1 MTAFNDELRV
11 QEDTSDEIV
20 ISLEMTPSKPAEKAD
35 LSEELVLTPSSSDEI
50 PESNDLTLEAEKI
63 VKVEEITFEGEEDAE
78 ERVKKAMMAYDKA
91 MDQAAGI
98 NK

>member
-1 MTAFNDELRV
+1 MNNDELRV

-35 LSEELVLTPSSSDEI
+35 LSDELVLTPSSPDES
-50 PESNDLTLEAEKI
+50 PKDDDLTLEADNI
-63 VKVEEITFEGEEDAE
+63 VKAEEITFEGEEDAE

>member
-1 MTAFNDELRV
+1 MNNDELRV
-11 QEDTSDEIV
+11 QEETSDEIV

-35 LSEELVLTPSSSDEI
+35 LSYELVLTPSSSDEI
-50 PESNDLTLEAEKI
+50 PESNDLTLEADNI
-63 VKVEEITFEGEEDAE
+63 VKAEEITFEGEEDAE

>member
-1 MTAFNDELRV
+1 MNNDELRV

-63 VKVEEITFEGEEDAE
+63 VKLEEITFEGEEAAE
-78 ERVKKAMMAYDKA
+78 DRVEKAMMAYDKA
-91 MDQAAGI
+91 MDQAGGI

>member
-1 MTAFNDELRV
+1 MNNDELKV
-11 QEDTSDEIV
+11 QEETSDEIV

-35 LSEELVLTPSSSDEI
+35 LSDELVLTPSSPDES
-50 PESNDLTLEAEKI
+50 PKDDDLTLEAEKI
-63 VKVEEITFEGEEDAE
+63 VKVEEITFEGEEYFED
-78 ERVKKAMMAYDKA
+78 RVEKAMMAYDKA

>member
-1 MTAFNDELRV
+1 MNNDELRV

-20 ISLEMTPSKPAEKAD
+20 ISLEMTPSKPAEKTD
-35 LSEELVLTPSSSDEI
+35 LSDELVLTPSSSDEI
-50 PESNDLTLEAEKI
+50 PESNDLTLEADNI
-63 VKVEEITFEGEEDAE
+63 VKAEEITFEGEEDAE

>member
-1 MTAFNDELRV
+1 MNNDELRV

-35 LSEELVLTPSSSDEI
+35 LSDELVLTPSSSDEI
-50 PESNDLTLEAEKI
+50 PESNDLTLEADKI
-63 VKVEEITFEGEEDAE
+63 VKAEEITFEGEEYAE
-78 ERVKKAMMAYDKA
+78 KKIEEAMIAYDKA

-98 NK
+98 N

>member
-1 MTAFNDELRV
+1 MNNDELRV

-35 LSEELVLTPSSSDEI
+35 LSDELVLTPSSSDEI
-50 PESNDLTLEAEKI
+50 PESNDLTLEADNI
-63 VKVEEITFEGEEDAE
+63 VKAEEITFEGEEDAE

>member
-1 MTAFNDELRV
+1 MNNDELRV
-11 QEDTSDEIV
+11 QEETSDEIV

-35 LSEELVLTPSSSDEI
+35 LSDELVLTPSSPDES
-50 PESNDLTLEAEKI
+50 PKDDDLTLEAEKI
-63 VKVEEITFEGEEDAE
+63 VKIEEITFESEEYAE
-78 ERVKKAMMAYDKA
+78 KKIEEAMIAYDKA

>member
-1 MTAFNDELRV
+1 MNNDELKV
-11 QEDTSDEIV
+11 QEETSDGIV

-35 LSEELVLTPSSSDEI
+35 LSDELVLTPSSSDEI
-50 PESNDLTLEAEKI
+50 PKNDDLTLEAEKI
-63 VKVEEITFEGEEDAE
+63 VKVEEITFEGEEDFE
-78 ERVKKAMMAYDKA
+78 DRVEKAMIAYDKA

>member
-1 MTAFNDELRV
+1 MNNDELRV

-35 LSEELVLTPSSSDEI
+35 LSDELVLTPSSPDES
-50 PESNDLTLEAEKI
+50 PKDDDLTLEAEKI
-63 VKVEEITFEGEEDAE
+63 VKLKEITFEGEEYAE
-78 ERVKKAMMAYDKA
+78 TKIEEAMIAYDKA

>member
-1 MTAFNDELRV
+1 MNNDELRV

-35 LSEELVLTPSSSDEI
+35 LSDELVLTPSSSDEI
-50 PESNDLTLEAEKI
+50 PESNDLTLEADNI
-63 VKVEEITFEGEEDAE
+63 VKAEEITFEGEEYAE
-78 ERVKKAMMAYDKA
+78 KKIEEAMIAYDKA

>member
-1 MTAFNDELRV
+1 MNNDELRV
-11 QEDTSDEIV
+11 QEETSDEIV

-35 LSEELVLTPSSSDEI
+35 LSDELVLTPSSPDES
-50 PESNDLTLEAEKI
+50 PKDDDLTLEAEKI
-63 VKVEEITFEGEEDAE
+63 VKIEEITFEGEEDAE

>member
-1 MTAFNDELRV
+1 MNNDELRV

-35 LSEELVLTPSSSDEI
+35 LSDELVLTPSSSDEI
-50 PESNDLTLEAEKI
+50 PESNDLTLEADNI
-63 VKVEEITFEGEEDAE
+63 VKAEEITFEGEEDFE
-78 ERVKKAMMAYDKA
+78 DRVEKAMMAYDKA

>member
-1 MTAFNDELRV
+1 MNNDELRV

-20 ISLEMTPSKPAEKAD
+20 ISLEMTPSKPAEKTD
-35 LSEELVLTPSSSDEI
+35 LSDELVLTPSSSDEI
-50 PESNDLTLEAEKI
+50 PKNDDLTLEAEKI
-63 VKVEEITFEGEEDAE
+63 VKVEEITFEGEEYAE
-78 ERVKKAMMAYDKA
+78 TKIEEAMIAYDKA

>member
-1 MTAFNDELRV
+1 MCEL
-11 QEDTSDEIV
+11 
-20 ISLEMTPSKPAEKAD
+20 K
-35 LSEELVLTPSSSDEI
+35 
-50 PESNDLTLEAEKI
+50 
-63 VKVEEITFEGEEDAE
+63 EITFEGEEDAE